1 MIQSHEMKKRALL
14 LILVWTVCL
23 QGHAGSTI
31 DAKTWFTP
39 SGNGGF
45 SAAAQN
51 VCKERGTEPLA
62 DIWSPN
68 HMRKITTRPSTEGDT
83 TMSAV
88 DEDGHEFVIDANAW
102 PCPEIAWSP
111 TSDVFF
117 VTYSDGGAVGTYHV
131 SAYRFSDGNLVKID
145 PTPAVRRDFQKRYP
159 KCFSPEEP
167 NIAGIAWSADSTK
180 LLVAA
185 EVLPHANCDDM
196 GTFAL
201 YAVAV
206 PSGKIIDRIPQ
217 VTAKAS
223 LHVVLGTELRGA
235 DDRCLL
241 RPRSCWIPALHP
253 QKKGKAF

>member
-1 MIQSHEMKKRALL
+1 MMKRTLL
-14 LILVWTVCL
+14 LMLVWAGFL
-23 QGHAGSTI
+23 QAHAGSTI
-31 DAKTWFTP
+31 DAKSWFTP
-39 SGNGGF
+39 PGNGRF
-45 SAAAQN
+45 SAVTQN
-51 VCKERGTEPLA
+51 VCKVQGTGPHA

-68 HMRKITTRPSTEGDT
+68 HLRKITTRPSPEGDT
-83 TMSAV
+83 AMFAV
-88 DEDGHEFVIDANAW
+88 DENRREFAINSDGW
-102 PCPEIAWSP
+102 PCPEVGWSP
-111 TSDVFF
+111 TSNLFF

-131 SAYRFSDGNLVKID
+131 SAYRFSEGSLIKID

-201 YAVAV
+201 YAVTI
-206 PSGKIIDRIPQ
+206 PDGKVIDRIPQ
-217 VTAKAS
+217 VAAKAS
-223 LHVVLGTELRGA
+223 LHDALGPELRGA

-241 RPRSCWIPALHP
+241 QPGSCQIPALHQ
-253 QKKGKAF
+253 QKKGKSF